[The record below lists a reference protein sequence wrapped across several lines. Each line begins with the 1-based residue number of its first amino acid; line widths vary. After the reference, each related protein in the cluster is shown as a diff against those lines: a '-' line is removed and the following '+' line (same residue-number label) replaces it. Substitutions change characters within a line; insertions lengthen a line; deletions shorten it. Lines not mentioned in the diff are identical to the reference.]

1 MRYSVQVIRY
11 GLTGGKMDNLT
22 HYLATTLR
30 TLRHQRGW
38 SLSRLAEISGVS
50 KAMLGQIER
59 NESSP
64 TVATLWKIATGL
76 NVPFS
81 VFISPPQA
89 EFPPTFD
96 PQQQAMVI
104 TPLFPWDPE
113 LCFDYFSL
121 LLAPGTVSESTPHK
135 AGVIEHVVVIQ
146 GRLDMCT
153 GGVWQTIDAGK
164 GLRFAGDT
172 AHTYRNSSDQTVHFH
187 SLIHYPRD

>member
-1 MRYSVQVIRY
+1 
-11 GLTGGKMDNLT
+11 MDNLT

-81 VFISPPQA
+81 MFISPPQA

-121 LLAPGTVSESTPHK
+121 LLAPGAVSESTPHK
-135 AGVIEHVVVIQ
+135 TGVIEHVVVIQ

-153 GGVWQTIDAGK
+153 GGVWQT
-164 GLRFAGDT
+164 
-172 AHTYRNSSDQTVHFH
+172 
-187 SLIHYPRD
+187 

>member
-1 MRYSVQVIRY
+1 
-11 GLTGGKMDNLT
+11 MDNLT
-22 HYLATTLR
+22 HYLATKLR

-81 VFISPPQA
+81 MFISPPQA

-121 LLAPGTVSESTPHK
+121 LLAPGAVSESTPHK
-135 AGVIEHVVVIQ
+135 TGVIEHVVVMQ

-164 GLRFAGDT
+164 GLRFAGDM